1 MSCTVVVGAQWG
13 DEGKG
18 KIIDL
23 LAAQADV
30 VVRYQGGS
38 NAGHT
43 VHVGNEQ
50 YVLHLVPSGILYEGK
65 VNVIGNG
72 VVVDPARLLDEIDHF
87 EKRGV
92 KVSGRLFISD
102 LAHVTLA
109 YHKRMDEARES
120 KRGATK
126 IGTTHQGIGPTY
138 TDKYGRVGIKMGD
151 LLDEPA
157 FLRKVRHNLTEKN
170 AFFREYYQVPEV
182 AEAEIVDP
190 YRAYLPRLKGLITDT
205 VVLMRD
211 AVRANKRILLEGAQG
226 TLLDVDFGT
235 YPFVT
240 ASHPT
245 AGGACSG
252 TGVPPTA
259 IRDVI
264 GVAKA
269 YTTRVGAGPLPSA
282 LPPEEEER
290 LRIRGREYGAT
301 TGRPRR
307 VGWFDAVAV
316 RRSASVNGLTE
327 LAVTKLDVLDHL
339 ETIPVCTGYRYQGTV
354 LSDMPN
360 RTEVI
365 EACEP
370 VYKNFPGWQAPTTGC
385 RAWGDLPAKAR
396 AYLEALQ
403 ELAGVPISIVSVGPK
418 RDETMWVTRNA

>member
-23 LAAQADV
+23 LAAQSDV

-43 VHVGNEQ
+43 VHVGGEQ
-50 YVLHLVPSGILYEGK
+50 YVLHLVPSGILYEGRM
-65 VNVIGNG
+65 NVIGNG
-72 VVVDPARLLDEIDHF
+72 VVIDPARLLHEIDHF
-87 EKRGV
+87 ESRGV

-109 YHKRMDEARES
+109 YHKRMDEAREAQ
-120 KRGATK
+120 RGATK

-138 TDKYGRVGIKMGD
+138 SDKYARVGIKMGD
-151 LLDEPA
+151 LLDEEN
-157 FLRKVRHNLTEKN
+157 FLRKVRRNLEEKN
-170 AFFREYYQVPEV
+170 AFFREYYHVPEV
-182 AEAEIVDP
+182 TEAEIMDA
-190 YRAYLPRLKGLITDT
+190 YHAYLPRLRPLICDT
-205 VVLMRD
+205 VVQMRD
-211 AVRANKRILLEGAQG
+211 LVRAGKKILLEGAQG

-316 RRSASVNGLTE
+316 RRAASVNGLTE

-339 ETIPVCTGYRYQGTV
+339 DSIPVCVAYTHKGKE
-354 LSDMPN
+354 LADMPS

-365 EACEP
+365 EECSP
-370 VYKNFPGWQAPTTGC
+370 VYKAFPGWKAPTTGC
-385 RAWGDLPAKAR
+385 RSLAELPANAR
-396 AYLEALQ
+396 SYLAALEAMV
-403 ELAGVPISIVSVGPK
+403 GVKISIVSVGPK
-418 RDETMWVTRNA
+418 RDETMWVTRKA